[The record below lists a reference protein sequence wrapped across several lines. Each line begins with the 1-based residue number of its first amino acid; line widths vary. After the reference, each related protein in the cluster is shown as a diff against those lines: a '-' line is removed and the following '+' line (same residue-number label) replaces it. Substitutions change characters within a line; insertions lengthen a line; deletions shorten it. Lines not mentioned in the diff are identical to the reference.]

1 MDCSGLVINDLCPLK
16 MDRVKRFTGKAKGAL
31 AIPVRRDEDE
41 SLVLFGEL
49 YKHEK
54 ERDVNL
60 LEPMFSVEF
69 EAVQGDGRMF
79 KLPSGKRDYLLPD
92 GEKHDYDWLKTPPA
106 TPLFPSLEM
115 EANSSQ
121 MIFQKE
127 LPILQPVRTSRFSS
141 KPDATSAS
149 TSSGSP
155 TSSSTRSVTPKARPS
170 SSSSKKNLNREAAA
184 PSKEQDSAYK
194 IDKRS
199 SYTSLTNRQHNSIPA
214 APTTTTTA
222 TKASKKTSGSKSQP
236 SKAVKNDV
244 RLDKASKN
252 VTETTTKPRLNDS
265 SVGAKDKKVNG
276 GTARRLSCP
285 PAANPDNVQATAAL
299 KGRSR
304 AATGSVPAIRKD
316 ASPTDAIL
324 KGRRRTGEEE
334 QRPKL
339 GSRAK
344 K

>member
-1 MDCSGLVINDLCPLK
+1 
-16 MDRVKRFTGKAKGAL
+16 
-31 AIPVRRDEDE
+31 
-41 SLVLFGEL
+41 
-49 YKHEK
+49 
-54 ERDVNL
+54 
-60 LEPMFSVEF
+60 
-69 EAVQGDGRMF
+69 
-79 KLPSGKRDYLLPD
+79 
-92 GEKHDYDWLKTPPA
+92 
-106 TPLFPSLEM
+106 
-115 EANSSQ
+115 
-121 MIFQKE
+121 
-127 LPILQPVRTSRFSS
+127 
-141 KPDATSAS
+141 
-149 TSSGSP
+149 
-155 TSSSTRSVTPKARPS
+155 VTPTARPS

-184 PSKEQDSAYK
+184 PSKEQDSAFRIYK
-194 IDKRS
+194 KS
-199 SYTSLTNRQHNSIPA
+199 SYTPLTNRQHNSIPA